1 MYRKRT
7 THRTV
12 AIMLALFTVPAL
24 AAYSTAGPG
33 RPPLGAGGPLMRCI
47 DQLDLAPETRGRV
60 EALIQKQNESMMA
73 DRDAMKA
80 AMDTYY
86 TVLTAAQKD
95 SAALSKA
102 QGAIMALEQKR
113 AEKRFALESSIVALL
128 TADEAARLATCL
140 SSAQQ
145 EFPGGPPA
153 FGGKSG
159 IR

>member
-1 MYRKRT
+1 MNRKRT
-7 THRTV
+7 THHTMV
-12 AIMLALFTVPAL
+12 IMLALFTVPVL
-24 AAYSTAGPG
+24 AAYGAAGPG

-47 DQLDLAPETRGRV
+47 DQLNLAPETRARV
-60 EALIQKQNESMMA
+60 EALIQKQNESMTA

-86 TVLTAAQKD
+86 SALTAVQKD
-95 SAALSKA
+95 SAALAKA
-102 QGAIMALEQKR
+102 QGTILALEQKR
-113 AEKRFALESSIVALL
+113 EENRFALESSIVALL

-145 EFPGGPPA
+145 EFPGGPPS
-153 FGGKSG
+153 FGGKAK

>member
-1 MYRKRT
+1 MNKSRT
-7 THRTV
+7 THRIP
-12 AIMLALFTVPAL
+12 AIMLALFTMLVL
-24 AAYSTAGPG
+24 AAYSAAGPG

-47 DQLDLAPETRGRV
+47 DKLDLAPETRARV
-60 EALIQKQNESMMA
+60 EALIQKQNESMTA

-80 AMDTYY
+80 AMDSYY

-102 QGAIMALEQKR
+102 QGAIIALEQKR

-153 FGGKSG
+153 FGGKAG